1 MRYIEHPVVGDEKY
15 GYRRTM
21 KVGGQLLHAHQL
33 TFCHPRTKETIVVD
47 APLPDDFATILEQLR
62 QERDG

>member
-1 MRYIEHPVVGDEKY
+1 
-15 GYRRTM
+15 M